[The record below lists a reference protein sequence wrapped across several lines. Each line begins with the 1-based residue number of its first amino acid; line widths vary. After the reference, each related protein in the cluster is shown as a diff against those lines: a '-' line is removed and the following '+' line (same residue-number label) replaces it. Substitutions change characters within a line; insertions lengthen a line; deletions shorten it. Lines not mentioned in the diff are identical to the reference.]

1 MQGPAGIFRAA
12 LFFSRSEEDYV
23 KREDYIFAIGFDGNK
38 AIVDKKSRS
47 RYGSLDTRALADK
60 GMYKAAYRSAVYEDD
75 QAGADYVLARFNEV
89 SPIRYEKS
97 SDLIKVFGVQAP
109 SDDIT
114 GIRAV

>member
-1 MQGPAGIFRAA
+1 MQGPAGIIRAA

-47 RYGSLDTRALADK
+47 GYGSLDTRALADN

-109 SDDIT
+109 SGDIT